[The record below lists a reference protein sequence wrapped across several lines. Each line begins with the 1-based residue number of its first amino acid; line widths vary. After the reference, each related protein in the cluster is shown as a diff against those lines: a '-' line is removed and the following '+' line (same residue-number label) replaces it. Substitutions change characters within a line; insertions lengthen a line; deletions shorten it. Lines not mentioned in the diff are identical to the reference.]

1 MGRKGITKIPINPK
15 FDTVLSW
22 KVLDLVPAASSFYNY
37 IVSRGE
43 PFFKSIKVFYDIK
56 YVYAFL
62 DNPKRKVE

>member
-1 MGRKGITKIPINPK
+1 MPINSK

-22 KVLDLVPAASSFYNY
+22 KVLDLVPAAFSFYNN

-43 PFFKSIKVFYDIK
+43 PFFKAIKVFYDIK

-62 DNPKRKVE
+62 ENPKREVE